1 MPFVENDG
9 VQLFYEVTGAG
20 APILFLHEYGGDYRS
35 WEPQVRYFSRHYRC
49 ITMCNR
55 GYPPSDVPTSPDQY
69 GQDINLIDIMAVM
82 DALELKDV
90 IIVGLSMGA
99 YNGLR
104 LALSHPGRLRA
115 LVAAS
120 GGSGS
125 NPDGRDAFR
134 EEARKLSEQFL
145 EHEFMPADGFANGP
159 TRVQL
164 KRKDPRGWREFR
176 NHLAEHSAVG
186 AAFTL
191 LNVQAERPSLYDFE
205 DEFKA
210 CRVPTLL
217 MVGDEDEA
225 CLDAN
230 VWLKRTMPTSGL
242 YVAPKSGHLLNLE
255 DPARFDQEISD
266 FLSAVD
272 ADAWP
277 VRDPHTAVFAGV
289 GPAVANSE
297 NEK

>member
-1 MPFVENDG
+1 MAFIENDG
-9 VQLFYEVTGAG
+9 VKIFYKETGSG

-35 WEPQVRYFSRHYRC
+35 WEPQVRYFSRNYRC

-55 GYPPSDVPTSPDQY
+55 GYPPSDVPPNPDQY
-69 GQDINLIDIMAVM
+69 GQDINLADIIRVM
-82 DALELKDV
+82 DDLDLQNL
-90 IIVGLSMGA
+90 IIIGLSMGA

-104 LALSHPGRLRA
+104 LALSHPDRIRA

-134 EEARKLSEQFL
+134 QEAQKLSEQFL

-164 KRKDPRGWREFR
+164 KRKDPQGWEEVRA
-176 NHLAEHSAVG
+176 HLGEHPAVG

-191 LNVQAERPSLYDFE
+191 LNVQAERPSLYEFE

-217 MVGDEDEA
+217 MAGDEDEA
-225 CLDAN
+225 CLDVN

-255 DPARFDQEISD
+255 DPARFNHEIAD
-266 FLSAVD
+266 FLRAVD
-272 ADAWP
+272 AGTWP
-277 VRDPHTAVFAGV
+277 VRDPQSATFTGV

-297 NEK
+297 ND

>member
-1 MPFVENDG
+1 MAFVTHDG
-9 VQLFYEVTGAG
+9 IQLFYEETGSG

-35 WEPQVRYFSRHYRC
+35 WEPQVCFFSRYFRC

-55 GYPPSDVPTSPDQY
+55 GYPPSDVPSDPGQY
-69 GQDINLIDIMAVM
+69 GQDQNLSDIVAII
-82 DALELKDV
+82 DALGLDDLIV
-90 IIVGLSMGA
+90 IGLSMGA

-104 LALSHPGRLRA
+104 LALSHPERMRA

-125 NPDGRDAFR
+125 NPDGREAFR
-134 EEARKLSEQFL
+134 AEAQKLSEQFL
-145 EHEFMPADGFANGP
+145 EHEFMPPDGFANGP

-164 KRKDPRGWREFR
+164 KRKDPRGWQEFR
-176 NHLAEHSAVG
+176 DHLAEHPAVG
-186 AAFTL
+186 AAYTL
-191 LNVQAERPSLYDFE
+191 RNVQAERPSLYDFAGA
-205 DEFKA
+205 FQA

-255 DPARFDQEISD
+255 DPARFNQEIMD
-266 FLSAVD
+266 FLAAVNQ
-272 ADAWP
+272 DAWP
-277 VRDPHTAVFAGV
+277 VRDTSTMGFAGV
-289 GPAVANSE
+289 GPAVAVPG
-297 NEK
+297 K

>member
-1 MPFVENDG
+1 MPFVTHDA
-9 VQLFYEVTGAG
+9 VQLFYEETGTG

-55 GYPPSDVPTSPDQY
+55 GYPPSDVPNQPEQY
-69 GQDINLIDIMAVM
+69 GQDKNLADILAVIETLGL
-82 DALELKDV
+82 DDV
-90 IIVGLSMGA
+90 TIIGLSMGA

-104 LALSHPGRLRA
+104 LALSHSDRLRA

-125 NPDGRDAFR
+125 KLDDREAFR
-134 EEARKLSEQFL
+134 AEAHKLSEQFL

-164 KRKDPRGWREFR
+164 KRKDPRGWQEFR
-176 NHLAEHSAVG
+176 DHLAEHPAVG
-186 AAFTL
+186 AAYTL
-191 LNVQAERPSLYDFE
+191 RNVQAERPSLYDFE
-205 DEFKA
+205 DAFKA

-255 DPARFDQEISD
+255 APARFNQEVSD
-266 FLSAVD
+266 FLGAVD
-272 ADAWP
+272 NGTWP
-277 VRDPHTAVFAGV
+277 VRDPSAATFAGV
-289 GPAVANSE
+289 GPAVADP
-297 NEK
+297 EK

>member
-1 MPFVENDG
+1 MAFVNHDG
-9 VQLFYEVTGAG
+9 IQLFYEETGIG

-35 WEPQVRYFSRHYRC
+35 WETQVRYFSRHYRC

-55 GYPPSDVPTSPDQY
+55 GYPPSDVPDKPDQY
-69 GQDINLIDIMAVM
+69 GQDKNLADIIAVIK
-82 DALELKDV
+82 ALGLDDM
-90 IIVGLSMGA
+90 IIIGLSMGA
-99 YNGLR
+99 YNGMR
-104 LALSHPGRLRA
+104 LALSNPECIRA
-115 LVAAS
+115 LIAAS

-125 NPDGRDAFR
+125 NLNGREAFR
-134 EEARKLSEQFL
+134 AEAQKLSEQFL

-164 KRKDPRGWREFR
+164 KRKDPRGWQEFR
-176 NHLAEHSAVG
+176 DHLAEHPAVG
-186 AAFTL
+186 AAYTL
-191 LNVQAERPSLYDFE
+191 RNVQAERPSLYDFE
-205 DEFKA
+205 DAFKA

-255 DPARFDQEISD
+255 DPTRFNQEVSD
-266 FLSAVD
+266 FLRAVD
-272 ADAWP
+272 NGTWP
-277 VRDPHTAVFAGV
+277 ERDPVPATFAGV
-289 GPAVANSE
+289 GPAVANP
-297 NEK
+297 EK